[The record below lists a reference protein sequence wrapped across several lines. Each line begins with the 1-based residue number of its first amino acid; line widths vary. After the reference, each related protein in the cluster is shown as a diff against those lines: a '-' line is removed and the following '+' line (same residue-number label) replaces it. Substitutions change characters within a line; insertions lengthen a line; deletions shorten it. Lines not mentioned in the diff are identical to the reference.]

1 MKEKIKLIEEKIKN
15 YLNKLDEEKIESFFD
30 RYKKDKTFPFIKY
43 YNKTVLDEGRIDFG
57 EFKYWWGLQGL
68 PERVYGYF
76 DENYDRI
83 IEEIKRE
90 RNIEKFF
97 NKYCKAGNKI
107 TNSKRNEVVFCSK
120 LFHTILPCEYPPVD
134 RRILEEFELSSA
146 IGNVLIVK
154 KAYENSIKDRGNKN
168 KLDIIRKVLSKDKFS
183 EFRVDKLSDMRIL
196 DMFYWYRE

>member
-1 MKEKIKLIEEKIKN
+1 MG
-15 YLNKLDEEKIESFFD
+15 D
-30 RYKKDKTFPFIKY
+30 RP
-43 YNKTVLDEGRIDFG
+43 
-57 EFKYWWGLQGL
+57 
-68 PERVYGYF
+68 
-76 DENYDRI
+76 
-83 IEEIKRE
+83 
-90 RNIEKFF
+90 
-97 NKYCKAGNKI
+97 YCKAGNKI